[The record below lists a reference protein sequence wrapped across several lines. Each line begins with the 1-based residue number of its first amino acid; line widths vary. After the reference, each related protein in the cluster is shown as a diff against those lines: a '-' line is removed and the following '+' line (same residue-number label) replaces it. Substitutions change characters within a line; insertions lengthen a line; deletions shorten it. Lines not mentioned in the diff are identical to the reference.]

1 MAELARR
8 EAEAL
13 EAGDKKTADFAA
25 SVQRRFMAAHLGQW
39 AERFARK
46 VWSRATT
53 PFYAAM
59 AELLAGFIAEE
70 RGSVAA

>member
-1 MAELARR
+1 
-8 EAEAL
+8 
-13 EAGDKKTADFAA
+13 
-25 SVQRRFMAAHLGQW
+25 VQRRFLAAHLGRW

-59 AELLAGFIAEE
+59 AELLAEFVAEE
-70 RGSVAA
+70 RNAEMA